1 MYMDASDL
9 ANKYKN
15 QTLYTNKLNALVAKN
30 PGGDCA
36 SLGSCCGTTT
46 NCARSFTTFEQKYSF
61 YMGRNAS
68 VTGGVPAG
76 DFSFGVIGC
85 ITPVNGGSM

>member
-1 MYMDASDL
+1 MDASDL

-15 QTLYTNKLNALVAKN
+15 QTLYYNKLSTFSVKN

-36 SLGSCCGTTT
+36 SLSSNCGNTS
-46 NCARSFTTFEQKYSF
+46 NCVRAFETFEQKYTF

-68 VTGGVPAG
+68 VTGGVPTG
-76 DFSFGVIGC
+76 DFSFGIVGKIL
-85 ITPVNGGSM
+85 PVNGGSS